1 MVLDMAT
8 SVAAKG
14 KIRRAQQ
21 QRETIPEGWALDEE
35 GRPTTDPEA
44 ALRGVVLPFA
54 GPKGSGISLMIDI
67 FAGVMSGAAFAGDV
81 GNQYSDFDR
90 PQKVGHLFLA
100 MRPDL
105 FVSPSDYA
113 KRMESLITRAK
124 EGRRAAGFD
133 EILMPGEPE
142 ERLANSRRRQGIAL
156 NRTERTLLAEEAKL
170 VGTPPLT

>member
-1 MVLDMAT
+1 
-8 SVAAKG
+8 
-14 KIRRAQQ
+14 
-21 QRETIPEGWALDEE
+21 
-35 GRPTTDPEA
+35 
-44 ALRGVVLPFA
+44 
-54 GPKGSGISLMIDI
+54 
-67 FAGVMSGAAFAGDV
+67 
-81 GNQYSDFDR
+81 
-90 PQKVGHLFLA
+90 